1 MLALA
6 HLAILT
12 SLSINQASLWLNN
25 LQGLNGELGLQ
36 RSRVC
41 D

>member
-25 LQGLNGELGLQ
+25 SQGLNGELGLP
-36 RSRVC
+36 RSRVR